1 MSWLFSQ
8 ALVAEYSEATCSD
21 GVPYAQL
28 NVMPTQHPFW
38 RNDKMMDASSLSLF
52 GLTCAV
58 LTDDLGAALLTW
70 FLADSRVRTYPLPGL
85 APELMVSDLGCGEK
99 WRESSVKFDR
109 NSCSWKTAHCLWEEV
124 LPWCSVILPKWGLMR
139 NGHVFQHPTLERPIS
154 ATASGLWPTPTVH
167 GNYNKPGA
175 SKNSGTGLATAAR
188 TWPTPTPTATAT
200 ATAYKGWSK
209 NHNRA
214 NTDDRIDYTVER
226 EAHQAGLTG
235 QLNPTWVEKL
245 MGWPDDWTSLQPISH
260 VKMCF
265 WLMGMHNG
273 TETGRSEV
281 MRMLRSGDAAQEIQR
296 EIGRPIGIHE
306 AAILLAEL
314 CEHAHR
320 PDEARLFMAC
330 AEALEEEMRGVRLCE
345 GTTGAPHRPG
355 QSEQRSGEHTDAMQ
369 ALSRLLAH
377 HGQAAWKDGSWE
389 DAVPRVATGVANR
402 MDRVKAIGNGQVSR
416 VAAAAFAMLSDQ

>member
-1 MSWLFSQ
+1 MNEESSPSISGSTGNEPVNCTACELDEFLCNLAEGYLPCVSSELCTSSPALAEGYLPTFYSDTSQSAQSKSMSIASKSFRRGKKTVVFHGFPSL
-8 ALVAEYSEATCSD
+8 
-21 GVPYAQL
+21 
-28 NVMPTQHPFW
+28 
-38 RNDKMMDASSLSLF
+38 KMSRHS
-52 GLTCAV
+52 TE
-58 LTDDLGAALLTW
+58 DLGAALLTW

-85 APELMVSDLGCGEK
+85 EPELTVIGQDCGVK
-99 WRESSVKFDR
+99 WHESSVRFDPV
-109 NSCSWKTAHCLWEEV
+109 SCSWKTAHCLWEED
-124 LPWCSVILPKWGLMR
+124 LPWCSVTLPKWGSMR
-139 NGHVFQHPTLERPIS
+139 NGHVFQHPTLVRPINVI
-154 ATASGLWPTPTVH
+154 ASGLWPTPTASNGLDGGSNSRAASLKAGQTV
-167 GNYNKPGA
+167 PGA
-175 SKNSGTGLATAAR
+175 
-188 TWPTPTPTATAT
+188 
-200 ATAYKGWSK
+200 
-209 NHNRA
+209 
-214 NTDDRIDYTVER
+214 
-226 EAHQAGLTG
+226 G

-245 MGWPDDWTSLQPISH
+245 MGWPDDWTSLQPTSH

-402 MDRVKAIGNGQVSR
+402 MDRLKAIGNGQVPLC
-416 VAAAAFAMLSDQ
+416 AATAWRLLANI